1 MSNQGMGKVMLVL
14 GGVMMVAGGVLLALH
29 HRVLATC
36 FLDVVVPTIL
46 PKGSPMVE
54 SHDFPW
60 GTMVFGHMD
69 GDFTKVIMGFV
80 ALGLAQCL
88 LLPLALKGAAKGVEK
103 CTGRTS
109 RVLLV
114 VAGLAGLLAAGTFA
128 LMALNI
134 RSAFKFMAFSGA
146 ADPQSFGE
154 DMPVLLSHF
163 FMFFMIIV
171 QCLIFS
177 AACAGALR
185 HQRPCWVKSLPCLIP
200 SLLFTAVMVWIKFGP
215 VDTMIRMLAD
225 SATADPAHL
234 ARQISLI
241 LNLDFL
247 AAVFLAASAVALV
260 VMALVGRRV
269 ADGGV
274 LR

>member
-1 MSNQGMGKVMLVL
+1 MLVL
-14 GGVMMVAGGVLLALH
+14 GGMLMIVGSVLLALH

-103 CTGRTS
+103 STGRTS

-114 VAGLAGLLAAGTFA
+114 LAGLAGLLAAGTFA
-128 LMALNI
+128 LMTLNI
-134 RSAFKFMAFSGA
+134 RSAFNFMASSGA

-154 DMPVLLSHF
+154 DMPVILSHF
-163 FMFFMIIV
+163 FMFFAIIV
-171 QCLIFS
+171 QCLIFC
-177 AACAGALR
+177 AACAGAMRDQSARWL
-185 HQRPCWVKSLPCLIP
+185 KSLPCLIP
-200 SLLFTAVMVWIKFGP
+200 SLLFTIVMVWIKFGP
-215 VDTMIRMLAD
+215 VDAMIRLLAD

-234 ARQISLI
+234 AGRISLI

-247 AAVFLAASAVALV
+247 AAVLLAASAVAILV
-260 VMALVGRRV
+260 LPLVGGRPK
-269 ADGGV
+269 A
-274 LR
+274 LP